1 MKMVPLGDVAEF
13 ASGGTPDRK
22 NESFYQGEIP
32 WITGADIDDEGHV
45 RTRHHITEQAV
56 QKSATKITRKNSLL
70 LVTRTSVGKTLI
82 PPHPVSF
89 SQDLTA
95 INPCDNLDLKYLSR
109 FLQSRSQ
116 YFEQHSRGA
125 TIKGVTRQV
134 VENLRIP
141 LPPLDEQRRIA
152 AILDKA
158 DAIRQ
163 KRRQATT
170 HLDTLTQSI
179 FYRMFLT
186 HQEWETCP
194 LGTIADVDSGI
205 TKGRKAKDV
214 TLSQTPYLAVSNV
227 QDGYLDLTNVKHIAA
242 TAAEIKRFKLLPGDL
257 LLTEG
262 GDPDKLGRGSV
273 WNGEIAGC
281 IHQNHIF
288 RVRLNQT
295 SPVTSFFFSQYLRTH
310 EAKQYFLKS
319 AKQTT
324 GIASINKTQLSK
336 FPVPLVPKE
345 DQTRF
350 AKYSL
355 AISRRRDT
363 SMKSLS
369 TAESLFAS
377 LQSRAFRGEL

>member
-1 MKMVPLGDVAEF
+1 MKMAPLGDVAEF

-45 RTRHHITEQAV
+45 RARHHITEHAV

-95 INPCDNLDLKYLSR
+95 ISPCDNLDLKYLSR

-134 VENLRIP
+134 VEDLRIP

-158 DAIRQ
+158 DAISQ
-163 KRRQATT
+163 KRRQATA
-170 HLDTLTQSI
+170 HLETLTQSI
-179 FYRMFLT
+179 FHEMFGAPGEWTSRWNSATVGDLAFRIT
-186 HQEWETCP
+186 DGAHHTPKRQSSGVPLLSARNIRNGWIDFDNTDFVGQEEYDRLKKRVDPERGDILLSCS
-194 LGTIADVDSGI
+194 GTIGRVATITVPVSIALVRSVALIRPLDSVNTTFLAALLSSYTLQREMHRQANSSAQANLFQNQISRLPAFIPPENLQASFAHQTSRLVDARI
-205 TKGRKAKDV
+205 K
-214 TLSQTPYLAVSNV
+214 
-227 QDGYLDLTNVKHIAA
+227 LTN
-242 TAAEIKRFKLLPGDL
+242 
-257 LLTEG
+257 
-262 GDPDKLGRGSV
+262 
-273 WNGEIAGC
+273 
-281 IHQNHIF
+281 
-288 RVRLNQT
+288 
-295 SPVTSFFFSQYLRTH
+295 
-310 EAKQYFLKS
+310 LKEQS
-319 AKQTT
+319 DA
-324 GIASINKTQLSK
+324 
-336 FPVPLVPKE
+336 
-345 DQTRF
+345 
-350 AKYSL
+350 
-355 AISRRRDT
+355 
-363 SMKSLS
+363 
-369 TAESLFAS
+369 LFTS